1 VPHLPDDDG
10 FEPPLKV
17 LRKRFNGVYRED
29 HGLSGPARRYILLVA
44 MLVAL
49 ASVPT
54 LAVITVGTREI
65 TGKDRTGAMD
75 APFLP
80 PPVAGPVRPSTQ
92 DQSPSA
98 YGPPGR
104 PPSVPVQPPTTT
116 PDVSPQV
123 RTGEPLPTVPGLP
136 VVPDDDPP
144 VAATRPD
151 SPVDDHPKPADKGVS
166 RPGPVAAFPTIPGL
180 PTVPDDDWEP
190 PLARRAA
197 AGDVPRLDDSAW
209 DKTDSSDD
217 DDSDD
222 ESNSRGGDAG
232 VTQDDSPMA
241 QDDPPMAQDDSPMA
255 QDDPPMAQDDAA
267 LTQDQA
273 STDEDESPSGEDE
286 TPADEDESSADED
299 ESSTDDSA
307 AGGEDD
313 SDEGSEDPEPDDF
326 PHHECEAAFR
336 STISDRPRTG
346 PTPAGGQQ

>member
-1 VPHLPDDDG
+1 MPHLPDDDG

-54 LAVITVGTREI
+54 LAVITVGTSEI
-65 TGKDRTGAMD
+65 TGKDRPGAMD

-80 PPVAGPVRPSTQ
+80 PPVTGPVRPSTQ
-92 DQSPSA
+92 EQSPSA

-104 PPSVPVQPPTTT
+104 PPSVPVQPPTAT
-116 PDVSPQV
+116 PDLSPQV
-123 RTGEPLPTVPGLP
+123 RTGEPIPAVPGLP
-136 VVPDDDPP
+136 VVPDDDSP
-144 VAATRPD
+144 VAAT
-151 SPVDDHPKPADKGVS
+151 SPNSPADGHPKSADEGVS

-180 PTVPDDDWEP
+180 PAVPDDDWEP

-197 AGDVPRLDDSAW
+197 AGEMPRFDDSAW
-209 DKTDSSDD
+209 DKMDSSDD

-222 ESNSRGGDAG
+222 ELDSRGGDTG
-232 VTQDDSPMA
+232 VTQDDPPTA
-241 QDDPPMAQDDSPMA
+241 QDDPPKAEDDAASE
-255 QDDPPMAQDDAA
+255 QDDAA
-267 LTQDQA
+267 PAQDQA
-273 STDEDESPSGEDE
+273 STDEDE
-286 TPADEDESSADED
+286 TPADEDESS
-299 ESSTDDSA
+299 TDDSV
-307 AGGEDD
+307 AGDEDD